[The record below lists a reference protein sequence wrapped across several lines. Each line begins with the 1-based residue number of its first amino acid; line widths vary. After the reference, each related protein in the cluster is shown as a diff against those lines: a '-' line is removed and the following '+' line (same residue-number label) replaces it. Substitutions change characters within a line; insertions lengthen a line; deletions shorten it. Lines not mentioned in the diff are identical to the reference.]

1 MVEWCRQ
8 AANLPRRKNVHV
20 FSYAVVAVVVVTV
33 VAVVVVVVDVVV
45 AVGGGG
51 GGVFIMLFLVL
62 LWWLLL
68 SLLLLLF
75 LVLLLL
81 LLLLSLLCENTMAGG
96 FPLLCKGIEAHHFDV
111 ANVVLRQVK
120 VFNVGGLKGV
130 RGELEEGVF
139 YWRVY
144 LRVCGNECVRGGD
157 GGC

>member
-1 MVEWCRQ
+1 
-8 AANLPRRKNVHV
+8 
-20 FSYAVVAVVVVTV
+20 
-33 VAVVVVVVDVVV
+33 
-45 AVGGGG
+45 
-51 GGVFIMLFLVL
+51 
-62 LWWLLL
+62 
-68 SLLLLLF
+68 
-75 LVLLLL
+75 
-81 LLLLSLLCENTMAGG
+81 MAGG